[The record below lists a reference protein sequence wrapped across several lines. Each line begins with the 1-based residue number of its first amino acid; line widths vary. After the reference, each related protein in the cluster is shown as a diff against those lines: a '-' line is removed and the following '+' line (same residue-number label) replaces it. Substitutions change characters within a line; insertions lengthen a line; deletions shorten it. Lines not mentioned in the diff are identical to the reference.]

1 MGWGRSHLQEM
12 RLANPGAAMKTLPN
26 VGYGPTHGYL
36 YIHSAPRVMA
46 KNIEWSL
53 DSALGHASNLKW
65 QVQRLSPGGIRCEL
79 TWSGMVGSGARL
91 ASALKGWH
99 YLIFELHEV
108 ATVGGEG
115 TIYMHT
121 PDLGLF
127 QSTVSPHGDIMINEN
142 QINRL
147 FEENLASEK
156 VVDEL
161 ERLLGKRWDFALE
174 PYRVGRENLESK
186 SDKVSS

>member
-1 MGWGRSHLQEM
+1 
-12 RLANPGAAMKTLPN
+12 
-26 VGYGPTHGYL
+26 
-36 YIHSAPRVMA
+36 
-46 KNIEWSL
+46 
-53 DSALGHASNLKW
+53 
-65 QVQRLSPGGIRCEL
+65 
-79 TWSGMVGSGARL
+79 
-91 ASALKGWH
+91 
-99 YLIFELHEV
+99 
-108 ATVGGEG
+108 
-115 TIYMHT
+115 MHT
-121 PDLGLF
+121 PELGLF